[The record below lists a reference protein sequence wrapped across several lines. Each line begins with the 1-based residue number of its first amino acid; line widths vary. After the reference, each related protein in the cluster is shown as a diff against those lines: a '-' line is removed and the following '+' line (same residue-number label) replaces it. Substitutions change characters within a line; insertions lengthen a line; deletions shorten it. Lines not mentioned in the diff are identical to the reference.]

1 MYLTVKS
8 EWESRRFA
16 IWLGVGHRQEIS
28 MEDSLKLN
36 ISYRQILQMAIP
48 ISFAILVPQFN
59 FLINSFF
66 LSKLGPGYMGA
77 SGITGVYYL
86 IFSVIGYG
94 LNNGL
99 QTLVSRRAGQ
109 DRSSEI
115 GGLFIQSIYLTL
127 LIAVF
132 GIICTYS
139 FAPAIFGSFTDPAL
153 AKQSTSFLFI
163 RIWGLPSLYIYQ
175 MRNALLV
182 GTNQSKLLIWGTLA
196 ETISNVVLDYGL
208 IFGNLGMPKLG
219 FNGAAYASIMAEF
232 IGMVVVLAI
241 INAKGMNT
249 RFKLFDNLTFNWK
262 ISKTIFIQS
271 SPIILQYAISIISW
285 EFFFILV
292 SHDGMLALDVS
303 QLMRLLFGFYGIF
316 IWSFAATSS
325 TMVSNLVGQGLSKRV
340 MILVGRIAML
350 SAGSTLVIFIPVQ
363 LFTREILSL
372 FNDDAAFLT
381 MAIPVLRVVSVAILM
396 MSVSTVCLNAVTG
409 TGNTRINLM
418 IEMITIVM
426 YIVYVYLV
434 MEVYNLPI
442 VWGWGSEWVYWTSI
456 FIMSFAYLK
465 SGKWNNAK
473 SRSI

>member
-1 MYLTVKS
+1 
-8 EWESRRFA
+8 
-16 IWLGVGHRQEIS
+16 
-28 MEDSLKLN
+28 
-36 ISYRQILQMAIP
+36 MAIP

-66 LSKLGPGYMGA
+66 LSQLGPGYMGA

-99 QTLVSRRAGQ
+99 QTLISRRAGQ
-109 DRSSEI
+109 DRSTEI
-115 GGLFIQSIYLTL
+115 GGLFIQSVYLTL
-127 LIAVF
+127 MIAVF

-139 FAPAIFGSFTDPAL
+139 FAPGIFGSFTDPAL

-163 RIWGLPSLYIYQ
+163 RIWGLPFLYIYQ

-208 IFGNLGMPKLG
+208 IFGNLGMPKMG

-249 RFKLFDNLTFNWK
+249 RFKLFDNLQFNWK
-262 ISKTIFIQS
+262 ISKTILIQS

-316 IWSFAATSS
+316 IWAFAATSS

-350 SAGSTLVIFIPVQ
+350 SAGSTLVVFIPVQ
-363 LFTREILSL
+363 LFTREILSI
-372 FNDDAAFLT
+372 FNDDAAFLA
-381 MAIPVLRVVSVAILM
+381 MAVPVLRVVSVAILM

-434 MEVYNLPI
+434 MEVYNLSI

-465 SGKWNNAK
+465 SGKWNNAR

>member
-139 FAPAIFGSFTDPAL
+139 FAPVIFGSFTDPAL

-163 RIWGLPSLYIYQ
+163 RIWGLPFLYIYQ

-232 IGMVVVLAI
+232 IGMVVVLAV
-241 INAKGMNT
+241 INTKGMNA

-262 ISKTIFIQS
+262 ISKTIFVQS

-363 LFTREILSL
+363 LFTREILSI

-426 YIVYVYLV
+426 YIIYVYLV
-434 MEVYNLPI
+434 MEVYNLSI

>member
-1 MYLTVKS
+1 M
-8 EWESRRFA
+8 
-16 IWLGVGHRQEIS
+16 
-28 MEDSLKLN
+28 DNSLKLN

-66 LSKLGPGYMGA
+66 LSQLGPGYMGA

-86 IFSVIGYG
+86 IFSVVGYG

-99 QTLVSRRAGQ
+99 QTLISRRAGQ
-109 DRSSEI
+109 DRSTEI
-115 GGLFIQSIYLTL
+115 GGLFIQSVYLTL
-127 LIAVF
+127 MIAVF
-132 GIICTYS
+132 GIICTYI
-139 FAPAIFGSFTDPAL
+139 FAPTIFGSFTYPAL

-163 RIWGLPSLYIYQ
+163 RIWGLPFLYIYQ

-208 IFGNLGMPKLG
+208 IFGNLGMPKMG

-249 RFKLFDNLTFNWK
+249 RFKLFDNLRFNWK
-262 ISKTIFIQS
+262 ISKTILIQS

-316 IWSFAATSS
+316 IWAFAATSS

-340 MILVGRIAML
+340 MILVRRIAML
-350 SAGSTLVIFIPVQ
+350 SAGSTLVVFIPVQ
-363 LFTREILSL
+363 LFTRDILSI
-372 FNDDAAFLT
+372 FNNDAAFLT

-409 TGNTRINLM
+409 TGNPKINLM
-418 IEMITIVM
+418 IELVTIVM

-434 MEVYNLPI
+434 MEVYNLSI
-442 VWGWGSEWVYWTSI
+442 AWGWGSEWVYWTSI

-473 SRSI
+473 SKSI

>member
-1 MYLTVKS
+1 
-8 EWESRRFA
+8 
-16 IWLGVGHRQEIS
+16 
-28 MEDSLKLN
+28 MEDNLKLN

-66 LSKLGPGYMGA
+66 LSKLGPGFMGV

-86 IFSVIGYG
+86 VFSVIGYG

-127 LIAVF
+127 MIAAF
-132 GIICTYS
+132 GIICTYG
-139 FAPAIFGSFTDPAL
+139 FAPAIFGNFTDPAL

-163 RIWGLPSLYIYQ
+163 RIWGLPFLYIYQ

-196 ETISNVVLDYGL
+196 ETVSNVVLDYGL

-241 INAKGMNT
+241 INAKGMDK
-249 RFKLFDNLTFNWK
+249 RFKLFDNLQFNWQ

-316 IWSFAATSS
+316 IWAFAATSS

-350 SAGSTLVIFIPVQ
+350 SAGSTLVVFIPVQ

-372 FNDDAAFLT
+372 FNDDLTFLT

-418 IEMITIVM
+418 IEMITVVM
-426 YIVYVYLV
+426 YILYVYLV
-434 MEVYNLPI
+434 MEVFNMSI
-442 VWGWGSEWVYWTSI
+442 AWGWGSEWVYWTSI

-465 SGKWNNAK
+465 SGKWNNAR

>member
-1 MYLTVKS
+1 M
-8 EWESRRFA
+8 
-16 IWLGVGHRQEIS
+16 HN
-28 MEDSLKLN
+28 SLKLN

-66 LSKLGPGYMGA
+66 LSQLGPGYMGA

-86 IFSVIGYG
+86 IFSVVGYG

-99 QTLVSRRAGQ
+99 QTLISRRAGQ
-109 DRSSEI
+109 DRSTEI
-115 GGLFIQSIYLTL
+115 GGLFIQSVYLTL
-127 LIAVF
+127 MIAVF
-132 GIICTYS
+132 GIICTYI
-139 FAPAIFGSFTDPAL
+139 FAPTIFGSFTDPAL

-163 RIWGLPSLYIYQ
+163 RIWGLPFLYIYQ

-208 IFGNLGMPKLG
+208 IFGNLGMPKMG

-249 RFKLFDNLTFNWK
+249 RFKLFDNLRFNWK
-262 ISKTIFIQS
+262 ISKTILIQS

-316 IWSFAATSS
+316 IWAFAATSS

-340 MILVGRIAML
+340 MILVRRIAML
-350 SAGSTLVIFIPVQ
+350 SAGSTLVVFIPVQ
-363 LFTREILSL
+363 LFTREILSI
-372 FNDDAAFLT
+372 FNNDAAFLT

-409 TGNTRINLM
+409 TGNTKINLM
-418 IEMITIVM
+418 IELVTIVM

-434 MEVYNLPI
+434 MEVYNLSI
-442 VWGWGSEWVYWTSI
+442 AWGWGSEWVYWTSI

-473 SRSI
+473 SKSI

>member
-1 MYLTVKS
+1 
-8 EWESRRFA
+8 
-16 IWLGVGHRQEIS
+16 
-28 MEDSLKLN
+28 MEDNLKLN

-66 LSKLGPGYMGA
+66 LSKLGPGFMGA

-86 IFSVIGYG
+86 VFSVIGYG

-127 LIAVF
+127 MIAAF
-132 GIICTYS
+132 GIICTYG
-139 FAPAIFGSFTDPAL
+139 FAPAIFGNFTDPAL

-163 RIWGLPSLYIYQ
+163 RIWGLPFLYIYQ

-196 ETISNVVLDYGL
+196 ETVSNVVLDYGL

-241 INAKGMNT
+241 INAKGMDK
-249 RFKLFDNLTFNWK
+249 RFKLFDNLQFNWQ

-316 IWSFAATSS
+316 IWAFAATSS

-350 SAGSTLVIFIPVQ
+350 SAGSTLVVFIPVQ

-372 FNDDAAFLT
+372 FNDDLTFLT

-418 IEMITIVM
+418 IEMITVVM
-426 YIVYVYLV
+426 YILYVYLV
-434 MEVYNLPI
+434 MEVFNMSI
-442 VWGWGSEWVYWTSI
+442 AWGWGSEWVYWTSI

-465 SGKWNNAK
+465 SGKWNNAR

>member
-139 FAPAIFGSFTDPAL
+139 FAPVIFGSFTDPAL

-163 RIWGLPSLYIYQ
+163 RIWGLPFLYIYQ

-232 IGMVVVLAI
+232 IGMVVVLAV
-241 INAKGMNT
+241 INAKGMNA

-363 LFTREILSL
+363 LFTREILSI

-418 IEMITIVM
+418 IEMITIIM
-426 YIVYVYLV
+426 YIIYVYLV
-434 MEVYNLPI
+434 MEVYNLSI

-456 FIMSFAYLK
+456 FIMSFVYLK
-465 SGKWNNAK
+465 SGKWNNVK

>member
-1 MYLTVKS
+1 
-8 EWESRRFA
+8 
-16 IWLGVGHRQEIS
+16 
-28 MEDSLKLN
+28 MEDNLKLN

-66 LSKLGPGYMGA
+66 LSKLGPGFMGA

-86 IFSVIGYG
+86 VFSVIGYG

-109 DRSSEI
+109 DRSTEI

-127 LIAVF
+127 MIAVF

-139 FAPAIFGSFTDPAL
+139 FAPTIFGSFTDPAL

-163 RIWGLPSLYIYQ
+163 RIWGLPFLYIYQ

-208 IFGNLGMPKLG
+208 IFGNLGLPKLG

-249 RFKLFDNLTFNWK
+249 RFKLFDNLQFNWK
-262 ISKTIFIQS
+262 ISKTILIQS

-316 IWSFAATSS
+316 IWAFAATSS

-350 SAGSTLVIFIPVQ
+350 SAGSTLVVFIPVQ
-363 LFTREILSL
+363 LFTREILSI
-372 FNDDAAFLT
+372 FNDDAVFLA
-381 MAIPVLRVVSVAILM
+381 MAVPVLRVVSVAILM
-396 MSVSTVCLNAVTG
+396 MSISTVCLNAVTG

-434 MEVYNLPI
+434 MEVYNLSI

-465 SGKWNNAK
+465 SGKWNNAR

>member
-1 MYLTVKS
+1 
-8 EWESRRFA
+8 
-16 IWLGVGHRQEIS
+16 
-28 MEDSLKLN
+28 
-36 ISYRQILQMAIP
+36 
-48 ISFAILVPQFN
+48 
-59 FLINSFF
+59 
-66 LSKLGPGYMGA
+66 
-77 SGITGVYYL
+77 
-86 IFSVIGYG
+86 
-94 LNNGL
+94 
-99 QTLVSRRAGQ
+99 
-109 DRSSEI
+109 
-115 GGLFIQSIYLTL
+115 
-127 LIAVF
+127 
-132 GIICTYS
+132 
-139 FAPAIFGSFTDPAL
+139 
-153 AKQSTSFLFI
+153 
-163 RIWGLPSLYIYQ
+163 

-249 RFKLFDNLTFNWK
+249 RFKLFENLTFNWK
-262 ISKTIFIQS
+262 ISKTILVQS
-271 SPIILQYAISIISW
+271 SPLILQYAISIISW

-316 IWSFAATSS
+316 IWAFAATSS

-350 SAGSTLVIFIPVQ
+350 SAGSTLVVFIPVQ
-363 LFTREILSL
+363 LFTREILSI

-409 TGNTRINLM
+409 TGNTKINLM

-434 MEVYNLPI
+434 MEVYNLSI
-442 VWGWGSEWVYWTSI
+442 AWGWGSEWVYWTSI

>member
-1 MYLTVKS
+1 
-8 EWESRRFA
+8 
-16 IWLGVGHRQEIS
+16 
-28 MEDSLKLN
+28 MEDNLKLN
-36 ISYRQILQMAIP
+36 ISYKQILQMAIP

-66 LSKLGPGYMGA
+66 LSKLGPGFMGA

-86 IFSVIGYG
+86 VFSVIGYG

-109 DRSSEI
+109 DRSTEI

-127 LIAVF
+127 IIAVF

-139 FAPAIFGSFTDPAL
+139 FAPTIFGSFTDPAL

-163 RIWGLPSLYIYQ
+163 RIWGLPFLYIYQ

-208 IFGNLGMPKLG
+208 IFGNLGLPKLG

-249 RFKLFDNLTFNWK
+249 RFKLFDNLQFNWK
-262 ISKTIFIQS
+262 ISKTILIQS

-316 IWSFAATSS
+316 IWAFAATSS

-350 SAGSTLVIFIPVQ
+350 SAGSTLVVFIPVQ
-363 LFTREILSL
+363 LFTREILSI
-372 FNDDAAFLT
+372 FNDDAAFLA
-381 MAIPVLRVVSVAILM
+381 MAVPVLRVVSVAILM

-434 MEVYNLPI
+434 MEVYNLSI

-465 SGKWNNAK
+465 SGKWNNAR

>member
-1 MYLTVKS
+1 
-8 EWESRRFA
+8 
-16 IWLGVGHRQEIS
+16 
-28 MEDSLKLN
+28 
-36 ISYRQILQMAIP
+36 
-48 ISFAILVPQFN
+48 
-59 FLINSFF
+59 
-66 LSKLGPGYMGA
+66 
-77 SGITGVYYL
+77 
-86 IFSVIGYG
+86 
-94 LNNGL
+94 
-99 QTLVSRRAGQ
+99 
-109 DRSSEI
+109 
-115 GGLFIQSIYLTL
+115 
-127 LIAVF
+127 
-132 GIICTYS
+132 
-139 FAPAIFGSFTDPAL
+139 
-153 AKQSTSFLFI
+153 
-163 RIWGLPSLYIYQ
+163 
-175 MRNALLV
+175 
-182 GTNQSKLLIWGTLA
+182 
-196 ETISNVVLDYGL
+196 
-208 IFGNLGMPKLG
+208 MPKLG

-241 INAKGMNT
+241 INAKGMNA

-262 ISKTIFIQS
+262 IGKAILLQS

-316 IWSFAATSS
+316 IWAFAATSS

-350 SAGSTLVIFIPVQ
+350 SAGSTLVVFIPVQ
-363 LFTREILSL
+363 LFTREILSI

-409 TGNTRINLM
+409 TGNTKINLM
-418 IEMITIVM
+418 IEMITIIM
-426 YIVYVYLV
+426 YIIYVYLV
-434 MEVYNLPI
+434 MEVYNLSI
-442 VWGWGSEWVYWTSI
+442 AWGWGSEWVYWTSI

>member
-1 MYLTVKS
+1 
-8 EWESRRFA
+8 
-16 IWLGVGHRQEIS
+16 
-28 MEDSLKLN
+28 
-36 ISYRQILQMAIP
+36 MAIP

-66 LSKLGPGYMGA
+66 LSKLGPGFMGA

-86 IFSVIGYG
+86 VFSVIGYG

-109 DRSSEI
+109 DRSTEI

-127 LIAVF
+127 MIAVF

-139 FAPAIFGSFTDPAL
+139 FAPTIFGSFTDPAL

-163 RIWGLPSLYIYQ
+163 RIWGLPFLYIYQ

-208 IFGNLGMPKLG
+208 IFGNLGLPKLG

-249 RFKLFDNLTFNWK
+249 RFKLFDNLQFNWK
-262 ISKTIFIQS
+262 ISKTILIQS

-316 IWSFAATSS
+316 IWAFAATSS

-350 SAGSTLVIFIPVQ
+350 SAGSTLVVFIPVQ
-363 LFTREILSL
+363 LFTREILSI
-372 FNDDAAFLT
+372 FNDDAAFLA
-381 MAIPVLRVVSVAILM
+381 MAVPVLRVVSVAILM

-434 MEVYNLPI
+434 MEVYNLSI

-465 SGKWNNAK
+465 SGKWNNARAGPSNK
-473 SRSI
+473 